1 MPEIEIRP
9 AIASDIAA
17 LVALDHHY
25 TTDHVWQMEVS
36 QDRDSGRLEAAFREM
51 RLPRSVRVD
60 YPRSPNTLTTGWAQ
74 LDGML
79 TATLAG
85 YPIGYIG
92 LALGR
97 LPGVAWAT
105 DLVVEREVRR
115 KGIGTGLLLA
125 AAEWAAAHEH
135 HGLML
140 EMQTKNHPAIRL
152 AGKLGF
158 EFCGYNDIYY
168 QNREIG
174 IFFHKSF

>member
-17 LVALDHHY
+17 LVALDHHF
-25 TTDHVWQMEVS
+25 TTDHVWQMEVN
-36 QDRDSGRLEAAFREM
+36 RERETGVIEVAFREI
-51 RLPRSVRVD
+51 RLPRSVRAD
-60 YPRSPNTLTTGWAQ
+60 YPRLPTALNSGWAQ
-74 LDGML
+74 LDGLL

-85 YPIGYIG
+85 HPIGYIG
-92 LALGR
+92 IALGK
-97 LPGVAWAT
+97 LPKTAWIT

-125 AAEWAAAHEH
+125 ARDWAAATDCF
-135 HGLML
+135 GLTL
-140 EMQTKNHPAIRL
+140 EMQPKNYPMIRM
-152 AGKLGF
+152 AAKLGF

-168 QNREIG
+168 GSQGTG